1 MDKLKK
7 ELNKIEK
14 KKRVRLMICLGES
27 PGKMT
32 RKVDTYE
39 YDTLSE
45 LINKDELPIKEI
57 KEIFTDKDF
66 YKYYKKNYLNK

>member
-7 ELNKIEK
+7 ELKKIEK
-14 KKRVRLMICLGES
+14 KKKVRLMICLGELTN
-27 PGKMT
+27 PMT

-39 YDTLSE
+39 YDSLSE
-45 LINKDELPIKEI
+45 LINKDEVPIKEI

-66 YKYYKKNYLNK
+66 YKYYKKKWL

>member
-1 MDKLKK
+1 
-7 ELNKIEK
+7 
-14 KKRVRLMICLGES
+14 MICLGEL

-66 YKYYKKNYLNK
+66 YKYYKKKWL

>member
-1 MDKLKK
+1 
-7 ELNKIEK
+7 
-14 KKRVRLMICLGES
+14 MICLGES

-57 KEIFTDKDF
+57 KEIFTDRIF
-66 YKYYKKNYLNK
+66 YKYYKKKWL